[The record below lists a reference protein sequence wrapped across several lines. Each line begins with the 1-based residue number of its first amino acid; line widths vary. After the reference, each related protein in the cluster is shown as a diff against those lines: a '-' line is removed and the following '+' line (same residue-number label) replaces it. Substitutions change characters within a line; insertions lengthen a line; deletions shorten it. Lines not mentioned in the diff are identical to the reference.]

1 MKKPELIPDTPK
13 KLQQTISASISA
25 FYEGQA
31 AEPISS
37 LEFLWKQARFIRK
50 RWWLLQASLLVL
62 LLIVLIFADS
72 LTLPEIKIICAVAP
86 LFVILALPELNKSR
100 RYETMETECAAFFS
114 LRQICAA
121 RLTLFA
127 GMDFLLLS
135 LFFLGASTMANIP
148 FWELLVNFML
158 PLIVSCCIC
167 FRCLYAVGR
176 NSETLSI
183 FLCAL
188 FTVVWEQVISVEK
201 IYYAISRPMWIAMF
215 ALSLSYLIYCVCQGQ
230 RNLQKQWEVQPLWN

>member
-1 MKKPELIPDTPK
+1 MKKPELISESPK

-50 RWWLLQASLLVL
+50 RWWFLQAALLML
-62 LLIVLIFADS
+62 LLFVLVFAES
-72 LTLPEIKIICAVAP
+72 LTLPEIKITCAVAP
-86 LFVILALPELNKSR
+86 LFVVLALPELNKSR

-135 LFFLGASTMANIP
+135 LFFLGASAATNVP

-158 PLIVSCCIC
+158 PLNVSCCIC
-167 FRCLYAVGR
+167 FRCLYAVVR
-176 NSETLSI
+176 SSETLSI

-188 FTVVWEQVISVEK
+188 FTIVWEQVITVEK
-201 IYYAISRPMWIAMF
+201 IYYAISRPMWIAML
-215 ALSLSYLIYCVCQGQ
+215 ALSLAYLIYCVCQGQ